1 METTSQVSNSRAQ
14 LSAGPSDASSLPASH
29 PEALHHH
36 LHLTAAAQTR
46 GARAANRCNRLAGP
60 VPGGDRP
67 RLADAVTWHHYPI
80 AIGAALYARLV
91 SWEARALL
99 LLYPTPCSRLRRSER
114 FVIFVF
120 SFSVRFVARFD

>member
-14 LSAGPSDASSLPASH
+14 LSAGPSDASSLRASQ
-29 PEALHHH
+29 PEALHHN

-46 GARAANRCNRLAGP
+46 GARAANRLAGP

-91 SWEARALL
+91 VLGGARAAAAISYSL
-99 LLYPTPCSRLRRSER
+99 
-114 FVIFVF
+114 
-120 SFSVRFVARFD
+120 